1 MSISSNEV
9 QGLVSAALYLRSQVL
24 TAQAISAQ
32 LGLVPTRV
40 QQQGEVPTASTI
52 WQEDGSILDLKPPR
66 SPFHYFILEVKRIV
80 ANPTSDSAAKQL
92 EPVLDELLTQVES
105 ASDRIAQLG
114 EQVSANLI
122 CSYSHRNTVDWLG
135 LSADILRRVAALNF
149 PLMICL
155 LPTQEHE
162 T

>member
-1 MSISSNEV
+1 MSSNEV
-9 QGLVSAALYLRSQVL
+9 QGLVSAALYLRSRVL
-24 TAQAISAQ
+24 TAQAISARI
-32 LGLVPTRV
+32 GLVPTRV
-40 QQQGEVPTASTI
+40 QQQGEVPTGSTI
-52 WQEDGSILDLKPPR
+52 WQEDGSILNLRPPR

-80 ANPTSDSAAKQL
+80 DNPTDDSAAKQL
-92 EPVLDELLTQVES
+92 EPLLDELLTQVES

-135 LSADILRRVAALNF
+135 LSADILRRVVALNF

-155 LPTQEHE
+155 LPTQERE